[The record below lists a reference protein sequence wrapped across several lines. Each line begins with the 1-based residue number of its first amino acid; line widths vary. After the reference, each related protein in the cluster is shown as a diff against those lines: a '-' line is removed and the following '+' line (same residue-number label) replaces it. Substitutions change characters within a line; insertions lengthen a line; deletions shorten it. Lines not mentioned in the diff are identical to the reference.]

1 MAAGNEMKRERV
13 KESDVRTSNIIA
25 AKAVADAVR
34 TSLGPKG
41 MDKMIQSDK
50 GHVIISNDGATI
62 LEQMQVFHP
71 TAKMLVELSKS
82 QDIEAGDGTTSVV
95 VIAGALLDA
104 CSDLLS
110 KGIHPTV
117 ITECFQK
124 CEARCVD
131 VLRGMANPVDLSD
144 RDRLIQAATTSLSSK
159 VIYQNADL
167 IAPMAVDA
175 VLRVADRE
183 KNNVDLNDVKVIEQ
197 LSGTIDDSELVDGMV
212 FPQRAGNGPKSVKN
226 AKIGLVQFCLS
237 APKTDMENSIV
248 VSDYDA
254 MDRILRAERKFILGM
269 CKKIKKSG
277 CNVLLIQK
285 SILRDATN
293 DLSLHF
299 LAKMKIMVIRDI
311 ERDDIE
317 FISKTLGCR
326 PVAHIDSLT
335 PDKLGSAA
343 LCEEVGEGKKIVKI
357 TGVANPGKTM
367 TCVVRAS
374 NKLVLGEAGRSLHD
388 ALCVVRSLVKEQF
401 LISGGGAPEMEMALQ
416 LENWAKT
423 LTGGEAYCARAYAE
437 ALTTIPATL
446 AENAGMHP
454 LSIVTELRARHA
466 KGEKN
471 AGINVRKGL
480 ITDVSKLVLQ
490 PLLVNKSAL
499 GLATEC
505 VRMILKIDDLVHVR

>member
-1 MAAGNEMKRERV
+1 MAGKNEMKRERM

-71 TAKMLVELSKS
+71 TAKMLVDLSKS

-104 CSDLLS
+104 CTELLS

-117 ITECFQK
+117 ITESFQK
-124 CEARCVD
+124 CERRCVE
-131 VLRGMANPVDLSD
+131 VLRNMASPISLDD

-159 VIYQNADL
+159 VIYQNAPL

-183 KNNVDLNDVKVIEQ
+183 RHNVDLNDVKVIEQ

-212 FPQRAGNGPKSVKN
+212 FGSSAVGPKVVKN
-226 AKIGLVQFCLS
+226 AKIALIQFCLS

-254 MDRILRAERKFILGM
+254 MDRILRAERKYILGM

-277 CNVLLIQK
+277 ANVVLIQK

-299 LAKMKIMVIRDI
+299 LAKMKIMVIRNI
-311 ERDDIE
+311 EREDVE

-335 PDKLGSAA
+335 ADKLGSAT

-357 TGVANPGKTM
+357 TGVSNPGKTM

-388 ALCVVRSLVKEQF
+388 ALCVVRSLVKEQY
-401 LISGGGAPEMEMALQ
+401 LIAGGGAPEMECAYQ
-416 LENWAKT
+416 LDKWART
-423 LTGGEAYCARAYAE
+423 LTGSEQYCAQAYAE

-466 KGEKN
+466 AGEVN
-471 AGINVRKGL
+471 AGINVRKGM

-499 GLATEC
+499 GLATET
-505 VRMILKIDDLVHVR
+505 VRMILKIDDLVHIR